1 MAKPEG
7 AVLGVLYMFA
17 FAILGPGI
25 DVCAKLA
32 SETVPVGVIALARF
46 VVQAAAFGAVLLLLG
61 RPWAPARTLPAHFLR
76 GALIAGATLFFFS
89 ALRVMPVADAMAI
102 FFVEPLI
109 LTLLS
114 ALLLGEE
121 VGWRRYAGCA
131 VGLAGA
137 LLVIQPSF
145 EAFGAPALF
154 PLGTAVCFAFYMVL
168 SRRLGAAGDPLSM
181 QALAGASGAIV
192 VGIALIAGDGSGT
205 AFDPAMPRGSDWALL
220 LGVGLFASLAHLM
233 IVQAVRHAPASV
245 VAPVQ
250 YLEIATAAA
259 LGYLVWGDFPDPLKW
274 LGIAIVVGSGLFVLH
289 RERIAARRAR
299 EAALPTDPEAGF
311 ARSTAGRRGAA

>member
-1 MAKPEG
+1 MTAPDG
-7 AVLGVLYMFA
+7 AVRGVLYMIA

-32 SETVPVGVIALARF
+32 ADTVPVGVIAFARF
-46 VVQAAAFGAVLLLLG
+46 VVQTAAFAVALTLLG
-61 RPWAPARTLPAHFLR
+61 RSWPPARELPAHLLR
-76 GALIAGATLFFFS
+76 GILIAGATLFFFS
-89 ALRVMPVADAMAI
+89 ALRSMPVADAMAI

-109 LTLLS
+109 LTLL
-114 ALLLGEE
+114 AAPLLGEE

-145 EAFGAPALF
+145 EEVGVPALY
-154 PLGTAVCFAFYMVL
+154 PLGTALCFAFYMIL
-168 SRRLGAAGDPLSM
+168 SRRIGVSGDPLSM
-181 QALAGASGAIV
+181 QALAGASGAVV
-192 VGIALIAGDGSGT
+192 VGAALIVGDGSGT
-205 AFDPAMPRGSDWALL
+205 AFDPAMPRGRDWALL

-259 LGYLVWGDFPDPLKW
+259 LGYLVFGDFPDPLKW

-289 RERIAARRAR
+289 RERLAARRAAR
-299 EAALPTDPEAGF
+299 PT
-311 ARSTAGRRGAA
+311 R